1 MMWEQKVVSLPYSKG
16 KIMTIK
22 VERELTVYNVEDV
35 IEQLKGFV
43 KGRKKELLLDLSE
56 IEDIDTAGLQ
66 LLVSL
71 QKYGD
76 SKDCDC
82 KIRISKDMRE
92 LFAKYGA
99 LHVLELEVAEV
110 EDE

>member
-1 MMWEQKVVSLPYSKG
+1 
-16 KIMTIK
+16 MTIK

-35 IEQLKGFV
+35 MEKLKGFT
-43 KGRKKELLLDLSE
+43 KARKKELLLDLTE

-76 SKDCDC
+76 SKECDC
-82 KIRISKDMRE
+82 KIRISKDMKE
-92 LFAKYGA
+92 LFAKDGA
-99 LHVLELEVAEV
+99 LHVLELEVIEV
-110 EDE
+110 KDE

>member
-1 MMWEQKVVSLPYSKG
+1 
-16 KIMTIK
+16 MTIK
-22 VERELTVYNVEDV
+22 VERELTVYNVEEV
-35 IEQLKGFV
+35 INQLKAFI
-43 KGRKKELLLDLSE
+43 KGRKKDLLLDLSE
-56 IEDIDTAGLQ
+56 IEDIDTSGLQ

>member
-1 MMWEQKVVSLPYSKG
+1 
-16 KIMTIK
+16 MTLK

-35 IEQLKGFV
+35 MEKLKGFT
-43 KGRKKELLLDLSE
+43 KGRKKDLLLDLSE

-76 SKDCDC
+76 SKEWEC
-82 KIRISKDMRE
+82 KIRISKDMKE

-99 LHVLELEVAEV
+99 LHVLELEVVEV
-110 EDE
+110 ENE

>member
-1 MMWEQKVVSLPYSKG
+1 
-16 KIMTIK
+16 MTVK
-22 VERELTVYNVEDV
+22 VERELTVYNVEEV
-35 IEQLKGFV
+35 MEELKGFA

-76 SKDCDC
+76 SNDCEF

-99 LHVLELEVAEV
+99 LHVLEVEVAEV
-110 EDE
+110 GNE

>member
-1 MMWEQKVVSLPYSKG
+1 
-16 KIMTIK
+16 MTIK
-22 VERELTVYNVEDV
+22 VDRELTVYNVEEV
-35 IEQLKGFV
+35 MEQLKGYV
-43 KGRKKELLLDLSE
+43 KGRKKDLLLDLSE

-76 SKDCDC
+76 SKECEC

-92 LFAKYGA
+92 LLAKYGA

>member
-1 MMWEQKVVSLPYSKG
+1 
-16 KIMTIK
+16 MTLK

-35 IEQLKGFV
+35 MEKLKGFT
-43 KGRKKELLLDLSE
+43 KGRKKDLLLDLSE

-76 SKDCDC
+76 SKEWEC
-82 KIRISKDMRE
+82 KFRISKDMKE

-99 LHVLELEVAEV
+99 LHVLELEVVEV
-110 EDE
+110 ENE

>member
-1 MMWEQKVVSLPYSKG
+1 
-16 KIMTIK
+16 MTLK

-35 IEQLKGFV
+35 MEKLKGLT
-43 KGRKKELLLDLSE
+43 KGRKKALLLDLTE

-76 SKDCDC
+76 SKNCDC
-82 KIRISKDMRE
+82 KIRISKDMKE

-99 LHVLELEVAEV
+99 LHVLEVEVAEV

>member
-1 MMWEQKVVSLPYSKG
+1 
-16 KIMTIK
+16 MTLK
-22 VERELTVYNVEDV
+22 VERELTVYNVEEV
-35 IEQLKGFV
+35 IDQLKGFV
-43 KGRKKELLLDLSE
+43 RGRKKDLVLDLSE

-82 KIRISKDMRE
+82 RIRISKDIRE
-92 LFAKYGA
+92 LLAKYGA

>member
-1 MMWEQKVVSLPYSKG
+1 
-16 KIMTIK
+16 MTLK
-22 VERELTVYNVEDV
+22 LDRELTVYNVEDV
-35 IEQLKGFV
+35 LEKLKGFG
-43 KGRKKELLLDLSE
+43 KGKKKSVLLDLTQ

-71 QKYGD
+71 QKFAD
-76 SKDCDC
+76 TNDFEC
-82 KIRISKDMRE
+82 KIKITNEMKT

-99 LHVLELEVAEV
+99 LHILELEMAEV

>member
-1 MMWEQKVVSLPYSKG
+1 
-16 KIMTIK
+16 MTVK

-35 IEQLKGFV
+35 MEKLKGFT
-43 KGRKKELLLDLSE
+43 KARKKELLLDLSE

-76 SKDCDC
+76 SKECEC
-82 KIRISKDMRE
+82 KIRISKDMKE

-99 LHVLELEVAEV
+99 LHVLELEVVEV
-110 EDE
+110 RNE